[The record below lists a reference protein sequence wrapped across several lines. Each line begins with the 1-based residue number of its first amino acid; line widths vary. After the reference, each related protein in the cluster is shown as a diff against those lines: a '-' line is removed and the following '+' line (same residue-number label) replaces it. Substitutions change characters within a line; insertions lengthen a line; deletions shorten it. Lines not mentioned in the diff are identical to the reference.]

1 MEIEGPGGGW
11 RGKCRS
17 SAWRVMSTA
26 LRERERPK
34 ESWGEGRWVI

>member
-26 LRERERPK
+26 LREREKDLRSHGVK
-34 ESWGEGRWVI
+34 VVG